1 MQPFLILYFTPVMI
15 LKGLCDRPKQM
26 EALASHEK
34 LVKGWKNAVRRAEL
48 VQDGNYWPV
57 RVNDSGDIEV
67 VEPSSNGASVNGSTS
82 VEITDAIV
90 DSLDV
95 SLIALEENNGSL

>member
-1 MQPFLILYFTPVMI
+1 MI

-57 RVNDSGDIEV
+57 HVNDSGDIEV
-67 VEPSSNGASVNGSTS
+67 VEPSNNGASVNGSTN
-82 VEITDAIV
+82 VAITDAIV

-95 SLIALEENNGSL
+95 SLIALEESNDNSS